1 MARDETLRMMGRG
14 KKFLFLALYA
24 GWFSRAAFESL
35 RMKPFLQFLPPPL
48 GWAMGYAACDPRN
61 RCIPHDA
68 DVLDS
73 ATI

>member
-48 GWAMGYAACDPRN
+48 GWAMLRAT
-61 RCIPHDA
+61 HEFDA
-68 DVLDS
+68 FP
-73 ATI
+73 TMRMC